1 VRRFPYLLNQSP
13 EDGDEVAL
21 AAQLEWKIIEDDID
35 KPFGASGLEFVP
47 LPVRINAMK
56 CSVDLV
62 IFWRLKKIMVSL
74 HRL

>member
-1 VRRFPYLLNQSP
+1 LLNQSP

-35 KPFGASGLEFVP
+35 KPFVASGLEFVP

-56 CSVDLV
+56 CFVDLV
-62 IFWRLKKIMVSL
+62 IFWRLKKLMVSL
-74 HRL
+74 RRL